1 MIGEMQ
7 IPVRKVIP
15 WQVDASRKAVGLNPG
30 ADKGFFTH
38 EISAKVV
45 LNDHLVVEYVF
56 ALASEAT
63 TFRNSTITKQ
73 FLFLYQSQ

>member
-38 EISAKVV
+38 EISVV
-45 LNDHLVVEYVF
+45 VYWYPFAMEDVF
-56 ALASEAT
+56 GESE
-63 TFRNSTITKQ
+63 IW
-73 FLFLYQSQ
+73 